1 MIEQFGKIAMHYT
14 EATPIVDPATGDMSA
29 GEQLVII
36 LKAEGDEKEYTH
48 QLAISPDLP
57 GTHQLTDWQKSA
69 AMVVLSA
76 AGPVVNSFQHQEKD
90 EDGNPKKYPMP
101 GKVYKVANRTI
112 EIGTMVTFRSYA
124 IRVATAED
132 EQRAKEAYG
141 RFMERQQLSRMRSI
155 GKRQEKA
162 KVRTAKTI
170 QERKQKKAS

>member
-1 MIEQFGKIAMHYT
+1 MIEDFGKIAMHYH
-14 EATPIVDPATGDMSA
+14 EATPIVDPATGEMTE

-48 QLAISPDLP
+48 QLPIDATLP
-57 GTHQLTDWQKSA
+57 STDQLTQWQKGGV
-69 AMVVLSA
+69 MVVLSA

-90 EDGNPKKYPMP
+90 EAGNPKKYPMP
-101 GKVYKVANRTI
+101 GKVYKVANKTI

-124 IRVATAED
+124 IRAATAED

-155 GKRQEKA
+155 GKRQDKA
-162 KVRTAKTI
+162 KERTAKTI
-170 QERKQKKAS
+170 QERKQKKS